1 MQLDLC
7 LPDHKGGRVLESF
20 SDLTLEHLSHVL
32 SNNVLIV
39 RESFLF
45 YKSLILDFFLFTLIL
60 SHVDMLYLQH

>member
-7 LPDHKGGRVLESF
+7 LADHKGGRVQESF
-20 SDLTLEHLSHVL
+20 SNHTLEHLSHVL

-39 RESFLF
+39 RGSFLF
-45 YKSLILDFFLFTLIL
+45 YKRLIPDLFPFALIL